1 MIEEK
6 EVTPVGKFQKTHALK
21 GELNALLDINEDF
34 FDENNP
40 LVLEVEGIFV
50 PFYLESIRRKGSSS
64 FLIKLKGIESEEE
77 AKSFVN
83 KEIYALKDTLKTFL
97 EEEGEELMD
106 SDSLIGYVIED
117 ENSGVSLGEIFE
129 IDDTT
134 SNLLFLIKNSLEEI
148 IYIPV
153 VDEWITEVDNENKKL
168 IMNFPEG
175 LIDLNKKTEKGN

>member
-106 SDSLIGYVIED
+106 
-117 ENSGVSLGEIFE
+117 
-129 IDDTT
+129 
-134 SNLLFLIKNSLEEI
+134 
-148 IYIPV
+148 
-153 VDEWITEVDNENKKL
+153 
-168 IMNFPEG
+168 
-175 LIDLNKKTEKGN
+175 